1 MSELSVTMSDE
12 MIEQAVGNAVTLV
25 KVNSTDSSFGA
36 KSPTSPITA
45 SSYITTNNAMRATS
59 ASLALV
65 SAVLSFDIVELWTEE
80 VDGQFRCIFVHVEPD
95 FIAAK
100 PRPSV
105 ISGYYPTHKREHKIS
120 PNICLLTK
128 HSNEKFHWRTEGG
141 DGTNS
146 VLELKKAIASKL
158 LSLSSTTSLTHS
170 LTYSHT
176 HSLTRAYSCR

>member
-1 MSELSVTMSDE
+1 MIEQTTLTDE
-12 MIEQAVGNAVTLV
+12 MISTAVNNAVALI
-25 KVNSTDSSFGA
+25 KVDSIDSSFSGG
-36 KSPTSPITA
+36 KPPPSPFMA

-95 FIAAK
+95 FISAR

-128 HSNEKFHWRTEGG
+128 HSSEKFHWRTDESGNG
-141 DGTNS
+141 ET
-146 VLELKKAIASKL
+146 LELKKAIESMIF
-158 LSLSSTTSLTHS
+158 TFMFFHMHSLTH
-170 LTYSHT
+170 
-176 HSLTRAYSCR
+176 A

>member
-1 MSELSVTMSDE
+1 MSELSITISDE
-12 MIEQAVGNAVTLV
+12 MIAQAVGNAITLV
-25 KVNSTDSSFGA
+25 KVDSNSSFTA
-36 KSPTSPITA
+36 KSRASPITA

-128 HSNEKFHWRTEGG
+128 HSNEKFQTSNFCPFGFC
-141 DGTNS
+141 S
-146 VLELKKAIASKL
+146 YKL
-158 LSLSSTTSLTHS
+158 GRLQCS
-170 LTYSHT
+170 
-176 HSLTRAYSCR
+176 

>member
-1 MSELSVTMSDE
+1 MIEQTILTDE
-12 MIEQAVGNAVTLV
+12 MISTAVNKAVALI
-25 KVNSTDSSFGA
+25 KADSRDSQFSGGKA
-36 KSPTSPITA
+36 PPSPLMA

-95 FIAAK
+95 FLSAR

-128 HSNEKFHWRTEGG
+128 HSSEKFHWRTNESGSG
-141 DGTNS
+141 EA
-146 VLELKKAIASKL
+146 LELKKAIESMIFTHYVFP
-158 LSLSSTTSLTHS
+158 LSHTCTHS
-170 LTYSHT
+170 CLILQATTEST
-176 HSLTRAYSCR
+176 VI

>member
-1 MSELSVTMSDE
+1 MSELSVTISDE
-12 MIEQAVGNAVTLV
+12 MIEQAVGNAVKLV

-36 KSPTSPITA
+36 KSPSSPITA

-158 LSLSSTTSLTHS
+158 LSFFYHLTHSLTHS
-170 LTYSHT
+170 LTH
-176 HSLTRAYSCR
+176 AYSCR